1 MKFLM
6 HAPKN
11 SFSEGKYK
19 FDNFFDLDN
28 KGITKSQAQ
37 RNCDV
42 ISFQSDMGT
51 DQSTNGPMD

>member
-1 MKFLM
+1 M